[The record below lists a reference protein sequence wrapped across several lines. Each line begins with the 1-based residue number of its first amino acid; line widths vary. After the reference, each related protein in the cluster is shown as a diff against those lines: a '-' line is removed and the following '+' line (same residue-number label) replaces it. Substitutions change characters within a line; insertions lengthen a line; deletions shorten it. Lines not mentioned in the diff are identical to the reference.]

1 MYSPLF
7 FLLLKQS
14 VYGARFILL
23 SELTAFVSNHSG
35 NMSGKMSPIYDE
47 EAWNFHIVIIVFQ
60 RIIIFLIENIIHRDS
75 FVGRH
80 RLIYIR
86 YCWIL
91 SVTFNDMI
99 RDNIGS
105 NRFIYS

>member
-1 MYSPLF
+1 MMKKL
-7 FLLLKQS
+7 
-14 VYGARFILL
+14 GILR
-23 SELTAFVSNHSG
+23 TYHS
-35 NMSGKMSPIYDE
+35 SYLI
-47 EAWNFHIVIIVFQ
+47 FHIVIIVFQ